1 MMIRPDPTRWLLFS
15 VAIAVSSAVA
25 VAAPASADPNAFG
38 GLGCHCRETATHPS
52 SAQRDE
58 INRGI
63 RDGLA
68 DHQPLP

>member
-1 MMIRPDPTRWLLFS
+1 MEITKVLVS
-15 VAIAVSSAVA
+15 IAIVVGSAVA

-38 GLGCHCRETATHPS
+38 PNPFGGLGCNCRVASPD
-52 SAQRDE
+52 QGQE

-68 DHQPLP
+68 VPTQQPRP